1 MSQLIYFV
9 FIGFKNSGGR
19 LELYRVLY
27 SNVPVQ
33 VQYFTRAVYGYST
46 ASCVQYCTY
55 TVLYCTI
62 LYCTILYCT
71 VLYCTIPYCTVLY
84 CTILYCTVL
93 YLYRYYSTSLYNDS
107 NIVEITRFRLQYT
120 TEPVCTTLNPY
131 IILHATP
138 SLWIIN
144 TC

>member
-33 VQYFTRAVYGYST
+33 VQYFNPCGDWCTDTVQELCTVLYLYST
-46 ASCVQYCTY
+46 VLYNTVQYCT
-55 TVLYCTI
+55 VQ
-62 LYCTILYCT
+62 
-71 VLYCTIPYCTVLY
+71 Y

>member
-55 TVLYCTI
+55 AGITAHHCI
-62 LYCTILYCT
+62 
-71 VLYCTIPYCTVLY
+71 TIP
-84 CTILYCTVL
+84 IL
-93 YLYRYYSTSLYNDS
+93 
-107 NIVEITRFRLQYT
+107 
-120 TEPVCTTLNPY
+120 
-131 IILHATP
+131 
-138 SLWIIN
+138 
-144 TC
+144 